1 MPKKYS
7 GTGGSIAN
15 RLLAALPR
23 DEYNQLRRSSTAV
36 QSPQKRV
43 HNELGDMNTTDL
55 RILLW
60 DIDGTILR
68 SAKAT
73 TFIDYT
79 GSVLEAVFGTAGRI
93 DHVPLT
99 GKTDLQ
105 SIADA
110 LADEFTRTDIVER
123 LQEISNS
130 YLCEIERAISQ
141 GAEFHVLPGVREALE
156 AISHNARYH
165 SALLT
170 GNFETTAWFKVNLA
184 DLSDYFDVPGAFG
197 DQSYDRRELPRFAAQ
212 RISSHLRMDLQ
223 PSQFIVIGDTPD
235 DIACARHFGARSIAV
250 ASGHSYCGDDLRA
263 CEPDAVLPDLSD
275 TAQFMRTLERL

>member
-36 QSPQKRV
+36 
-43 HNELGDMNTTDL
+43 
-55 RILLW
+55 
-60 DIDGTILR
+60 LR

-263 CEPDAVLPDLSD
+263 CEPDAVLPDLSPQTD
-275 TAQFMRTLERL
+275 CEPAKPFLDSGQSPARRLTAG